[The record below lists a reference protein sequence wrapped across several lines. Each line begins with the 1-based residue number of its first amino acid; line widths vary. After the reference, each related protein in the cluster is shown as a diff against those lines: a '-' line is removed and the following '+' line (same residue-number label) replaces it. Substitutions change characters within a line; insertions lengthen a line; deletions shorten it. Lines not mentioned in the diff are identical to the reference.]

1 MSPRGRAYLAGL
13 AVTVLVCLPLLPEV
27 LGTRRLVFRDAQITH
42 WPWRRVAMK
51 SLASGSVPFVNASAS
66 GGEPLLA
73 NPNASLLYPT
83 MLLEKVLSP
92 AAAFNLHYLLHVLW
106 AFFGARAL
114 ASRLGL
120 APGASF
126 FAAVAFAFSG
136 IMMSYGSAF
145 ANSGAAASWLPW
157 CAAATL
163 DLVRARGA
171 GKTLRAGAAA
181 AIGFGL
187 QLLAGEPALSLL
199 TILFAA
205 FLGTAEIFS
214 ARRRLV
220 ATANLLA
227 GGALAGLLAA
237 ALASPLLLPLFAVF
251 PMTYRGQHLYSERAF
266 GASPFA
272 AWRMIEWLFP
282 RFDGD
287 PGALGAGAHWQY
299 ALHSGEVVYIWCVTF
314 GVIPLL
320 AIAAAGLDRAFWT
333 RRTAWLAGGAIVSL
347 LFAFGSSLPFYR
359 LLYSAAAL
367 RRFRYPIKFYLLTT
381 ICVALLS
388 GFAVEP
394 LRPATPRANRRSL
407 VFLLAVAAAYGAGF
421 LVSGS
426 GGLVDRMVRPLLSGL
441 AAPADELL
449 PAIRAS
455 LAGDALFGLL
465 ATAVLGLVLFSRRP
479 IRGQTHLLGLATL
492 LLAFPWALPL
502 FVSADERDLA
512 RPPAL
517 AGALAGPGRVYVSPR
532 LPEFNVLSA
541 GSAHPNMPPRVVKLA
556 RVQIEEMIPQTA
568 ASFGIRYVFDED
580 PDGSYGYY
588 NRVASEALAASS
600 PEQASRLLRAYGAR
614 WVLDDQGAVHPSL
627 RPILGF
633 EVAGRRLLLS
643 EIPEPVAELR
653 WAGRAYRR
661 ASLSGALD
669 LVRSESF
676 SPESDTVLPGPA
688 DSDPARANAGSRL
701 SIESVTA
708 NGAAAT
714 VEAELPGHVV
724 FSRTYFPAWK
734 ARLDGQEARVLVA
747 NARDLAVAV
756 PAGRHRVE
764 FFYERAPF
772 HHGVL
777 LQAAAFLAVLLAV
790 AGLGV
795 SSPSRSPHETAGS
808 SRSDP
813 DR

>member
-1 MSPRGRAYLAGL
+1 MSPRGRAYLTGL
-13 AVTVLVCLPLLPEV
+13 AVTALVCLPLLPEI

-83 MLLEKVLSP
+83 MLLEKILSP

-114 ASRLGL
+114 ARRLGL

-163 DLVRARGA
+163 DLIRAHGA
-171 GKTLRAGAAA
+171 GSVRRASAAS
-181 AIGFGL
+181 AIAFGL
-187 QLLAGEPALSLL
+187 QLFAGEPVLSLL
-199 TILFAA
+199 TLLFAA
-205 FLGTAEIFS
+205 FLGAAEIFS
-214 ARRRLV
+214 SKERLARTR
-220 ATANLLA
+220 NLLA
-227 GGALAGLLAA
+227 GGVSAGLLAA
-237 ALASPLLLPLFAVF
+237 ALASPLLLPLLAVL
-251 PMTYRGQHLYSERAF
+251 PLTYRGQHLYSARAF

-299 ALHSGEVVYIWCVTF
+299 ALHSGDVVYIWCVTV

-320 AIAAAGLDRAFWT
+320 AIAIAGLDRDFWT
-333 RRTAWLAGGAIVSL
+333 RRTAWLAGGALVSL
-347 LFAFGSSLPFYR
+347 LFAFGSSLPLYR
-359 LLYSAAAL
+359 LLYSAEAL

-388 GFAVEP
+388 GFAVER
-394 LRPATPRANRRSL
+394 LRPGAPRANRRSL
-407 VFLLAVAAAYGAGF
+407 VFLLAVAAAYGTAF
-421 LVSGS
+421 LISGS

-441 AAPADELL
+441 AAPADKLL

-479 IRGQTHLLGLATL
+479 IRGQTHLLGLAAL

-541 GSAHPNMPPRVVKLA
+541 GSAHPGMPPRVVKLA

-568 ASFGIRYVFDED
+568 ASFGIRYIFDAD

-588 NRVASEALAASS
+588 NRVASEALAASA

-614 WVLDDQGAVHPSL
+614 WVLDDQGKVHPFL
-627 RPILGF
+627 RPVLGF

-643 EIPEPVAELR
+643 EIPDPVAELR
-653 WAGRAYRR
+653 WAGREFRR
-661 ASLSGALD
+661 SSLSGALV
-669 LVRSESF
+669 LIRSARF
-676 SPESDTVLPGPA
+676 LPETDVVLPGRSDRGPEGPEGRGILSAVRVEA
-688 DSDPARANAGSRL
+688 DAA
-701 SIESVTA
+701 SVEV
-708 NGAAAT
+708 AAAS
-714 VEAELPGHVV
+714 AGHVV
-724 FSRTYFPAWK
+724 FARTYFPAWK
-734 ARLDGQEARVLVA
+734 ARLDGRRVPILVA

-756 PAGRHRVE
+756 PAGNHHIE
-764 FFYERAPF
+764 FEYDRAPF
-772 HHGVL
+772 HRGVALQIVGML
-777 LQAAAFLAVLLAV
+777 LVVVAA
-790 AGLGV
+790 
-795 SSPSRSPHETAGS
+795 RGS
-808 SRSDP
+808 SRAAATP
-813 DR
+813 